1 MAIDDNMLALAR
13 EKVESADVMRAEL
26 EAGALLKDM
35 YEKYG
40 IL

>member
-1 MAIDDNMLALAR
+1 MATDDMPALAL

-35 YEKYG
+35 FEKYG